1 MDNTI
6 NTNANIVLDK
16 KIKDEYYY
24 DDRLDNFKAPHELT
38 VEITL
43 REYRRL
49 TATKAVHDYEMSKAL
64 KDKHDLNDQL
74 KELQRQYNELK
85 NKYLAVQM
93 GGDGGET

>member
-16 KIKDEYYY
+16 KIEDSYVYNKN
-24 DDRLDNFKAPHELT
+24 LHNFKAPQELT

-43 REYRRL
+43 NEYREL
-49 TATKAVHDYEMSKAL
+49 VTIKTAHDYEMIRVNREKS
-64 KDKHDLNDQL
+64 DLSDQL
-74 KELQRQYNELK
+74 NELK
-85 NKYLAVQM
+85 RQYEELKDKYLAVQM

>member
-16 KIKDEYYY
+16 KFEDGYLY
-24 DDRLDNFKAPHELT
+24 DDRLDNFKAPQELT

-43 REYRRL
+43 REYKRL
-49 TATKAVHDYEMSKAL
+49 IATKAVHDYEMSKAL
-64 KDKHDLNDQL
+64 KDTHDLNDQL

-85 NKYLAVQM
+85 DKFLATQI
-93 GGDGGET
+93 GDHDDR

>member
-6 NTNANIVLDK
+6 NTNANIVLDRK
-16 KIKDEYYY
+16 LEDPYYY

-49 TATKAVHDYEMSKAL
+49 TAIKAVHDYEICRINREKS
-64 KDKHDLNDQL
+64 DLSDQL
-74 KELQRQYNELK
+74 NELK
-85 NKYLAVQM
+85 RQYEELKDKYLAVQM